1 MSRLV
6 ASLSLLLLA
15 ACEGTFTAPGG
26 ELPLPGLP
34 APEAAAVPGA
44 PGQPAPSAPP
54 LPSAARCGDQPAGRA
69 FIGLGGEHLEVGRK
83 DQAAFTDFHRPYR
96 NLQVNGLWTV
106 TRDLTASVGAASGI
120 GGSFPEHRASGTGG
134 SFGVVPTNWYDE
146 STVGPFA
153 VYVTFNFAFKVCL
166 ASFAAP
172 TSANRPGWYE
182 HVTFA
187 PTPERATAFCTR
199 TMQSAWSRA
208 PAPEEVASCVD
219 LALDLEEEP
228 TPQRRWAYVCASIVS
243 STNWLAY

>member
-1 MSRLV
+1 MSRPL
-6 ASLSLLLLA
+6 APLALLLLA
-15 ACEGTFTAPGG
+15 ACDGSFSAPGA
-26 ELPLPGLP
+26 ELPAPGLP
-34 APEAAAVPGA
+34 APEVAAAPGA
-44 PGQPAPSAPP
+44 PGQSAPSAPP
-54 LPSAARCGDQPAGRA
+54 LPSVALCGSQPGGRA

-96 NLQVNGLWTV
+96 NLLLNGSWTV
-106 TRDLTASVGAASGI
+106 TRDVAASIGAASGI
-120 GGSFPEHRASGTGG
+120 GSTLPEHRAPGTGG
-134 SFGVVPTNWYDE
+134 SFGVVPANWYDE

-153 VYVTFNFAFKVCL
+153 IYVTFNFAFKVCL

-172 TSANRPGWYE
+172 SGANRAGWYE

-199 TMQSAWSRA
+199 TMQNAWSRA
-208 PAPEEVASCVD
+208 PTTEEVSSCVD

>member
-1 MSRLV
+1 MTRV
-6 ASLSLLLLA
+6 ALLSLVLLG
-15 ACEGTFTAPGG
+15 CEGSFTSLDGTIPAPGLG
-26 ELPLPGLP
+26 P
-34 APEAAAVPGA
+34 AASEPSPAATTPSVPA
-44 PGQPAPSAPP
+44 
-54 LPSAARCGDQPAGRA
+54 LPSVALCGNQSTGRA
-69 FIGLGGEHLEVGRK
+69 FLGLGGEHLEVGRK

-106 TRDLTASVGAASGI
+106 TRDITASVGAASAI

-146 STVGPFA
+146 SAVGPFA
-153 VYVTFNFAFKVCL
+153 VYVAFTFAFKVCL

-172 TSANRPGWYE
+172 TAANRVGWYE

-187 PTPERATAFCTR
+187 PTPERATAFCRR
-199 TMQSAWSRA
+199 TMQSAWLRD
-208 PAPEEVASCVD
+208 PTDEEVAHCTA

-228 TPQRRWAYVCASIVS
+228 TPQRRWAYVCASVIS